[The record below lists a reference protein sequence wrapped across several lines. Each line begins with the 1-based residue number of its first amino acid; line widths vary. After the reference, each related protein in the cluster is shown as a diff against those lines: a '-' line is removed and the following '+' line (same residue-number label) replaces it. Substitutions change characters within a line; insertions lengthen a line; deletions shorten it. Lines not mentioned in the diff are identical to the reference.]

1 MTLLT
6 ALSQANTMRPNAAD
20 DTIKIAQL
28 YELEGDV
35 AEMLHVSPPTNPY
48 DPDSDEDYE
57 LLMPHPYDEVYRW
70 YLMAMI
76 DLANEETQLYADDM
90 AMFNA
95 AWARAASWYRRTTRP
110 ADTRNWR
117 TM

>member
-20 DTIKIAQL
+20 DTIKVAQL

-35 AEMLHVSPPTNPY
+35 AEMLGVTPPTNQY
-48 DPDSDEDYE
+48 DPTSDDDYE
-57 LLMPHPYDEVYRW
+57 LLMPFPYDEIYRW

-76 DLANEETQLYADDM
+76 DLANEETSLYADDM
-90 AMFNA
+90 SMFNA
-95 AWARAASWYRRTTRP
+95 AWNRAASWYRRTTMP
-110 ADTRNWR
+110 KNKQNWR
-117 TM
+117 VM